1 MNLRQ
6 LHYFVT
12 VSEELHFG
20 RAAERLGMTQPPLSQ
35 QIQALEEDLGVQ
47 LFARNKRS
55 VQLSP
60 VGVQW
65 LPEVRRVLAE
75 VAGLTPLAKRLAA
88 GENGSLSLAFV
99 STADYNLLPRVL
111 RDFSGKHPDVKVQLS
126 EATSDVQIE
135 ALLDRRIDAGI
146 IIPPSTPLHPDLQ
159 YLRLFEESLIVAV
172 PQQWQDTGQITPGQR
187 QIDIASL
194 ANEPLICFPR
204 TSAPA
209 LREVINQY
217 FAAHG
222 LSPRDGQQA
231 IQMQT
236 IVSLVSAGM
245 GIALV
250 PASLRN
256 LQRTGVLYLELQG
269 AVPRLETGL
278 VWNRHHVQ
286 PTLERLIEG
295 VTSLTLEEPQAGEGR

>member
-6 LHYFVT
+6 LHYFV
-12 VSEELHFG
+12 VLSEELHFG
-20 RAAERLGMTQPPLSQ
+20 RTAERLGMTQPPLSQ
-35 QIQALEEDLGVQ
+35 QIQLLEEHLQVQ
-47 LFARNKRS
+47 LFVRSKRS
-55 VQLSP
+55 VQLSS
-60 VGVQW
+60 VGAQW

-75 VAGLTPLAKRLAA
+75 VAELPSLAKRLEA
-88 GENGSLSLAFV
+88 GESGTLSLAFV

-111 RDFSGKHPDVKVQLS
+111 REYSARHPDVKVQLI

-135 ALLDRRIDAGI
+135 ALLEHRIDAGI
-146 IIPPSTPLHPDLQ
+146 IIPPSTPLHADLQ
-159 YLRLFEESLIVAV
+159 YLRLLEEPLVVAV
-172 PQQWQDTGQITPGQR
+172 PQQWQDTKRIQPGQH
-187 QIDIASL
+187 QIDITSL

-204 TSAPA
+204 SSAPA
-209 LREVINQY
+209 LREAITQC

-222 LSPRDGQQA
+222 LAPREGQQA

-256 LQRTGVLYLELQG
+256 LQRTGVVYLDVNG
-269 AVPRLETGL
+269 VVPTLETGL
-278 VWNRHHVQ
+278 VWNRHHVK
-286 PTLERLIEG
+286 PTLQRLIDG
-295 VTSLTLEEPQAGEGR
+295 VTSLRRRD